1 MQTTPLL
8 NPATPVKQLDNE
20 SHIKT
25 NVAERLFGV
34 LKRRFPIL
42 TYSCHILEQ
51 LIRDG
56 QIPGVNNDDVKEVV
70 ERRRILIND
79 YFQRRV

>member
-51 LIRDG
+51 LIRD
-56 QIPGVNNDDVKEVV
+56 VNNDDVKEVV